1 MYSAPTRAPGERV
14 GKRVLTPFCF
24 PDSILQTAAAA
35 AVLHFGGYS
44 MSHVMNTYAR
54 QPVAFA
60 RGQGVWLWDE
70 AGKKYL
76 DALAGIAVNTLGH
89 NHPRLVR
96 ALSEQIARVIHTS
109 NLFRIPVQEAAA
121 DRVAAIT
128 GLDEVFFCNSGLEAN
143 ECALKVARKYGHDR
157 GVAEPAIIVMEKAFH
172 GRSLATLS
180 ATGSRKVQAGFE
192 PLVQGFVRVPLND
205 LEAVRQV
212 AAHNRNVVAVFIEPI
227 QGEGGINVARLEY
240 LRGLKEICDRH
251 EWLFMSDEVQCGL
264 GRTGKWFVYQHAGF
278 LPDVVPLAKG
288 LGSGVPVGACVT
300 GGRAKGVFKPGN
312 HGSTFGG
319 NPLAMTAVV
328 TTIDTMRDENLLASA
343 LKVGDAIREG
353 LAAGLAGAAG
363 VTEVRGRGLML
374 GVELNRPCGEIV
386 ARALDAG
393 LVLNV
398 TADNVVR
405 LLPALIM
412 SESEGREV
420 VERLVPLIR
429 EFLAQPA
436 KAA

>member
-1 MYSAPTRAPGERV
+1 
-14 GKRVLTPFCF
+14 
-24 PDSILQTAAAA
+24 
-35 AVLHFGGYS
+35 
-44 MSHVMNTYAR
+44 MNTYAR

-60 RGQGVWLWDE
+60 KGQGVWLWDE

-109 NLFRIPVQEAAA
+109 NLFRVPVQEAAA
-121 DRVAAIT
+121 DRVAEIT

-212 AAHNRNVVAVFIEPI
+212 AAYNRNVVAVFVEPI
-227 QGEGGINVARLEY
+227 QGEGGINVARLDY

-328 TTIDTMRDENLLASA
+328 TTIDTMRDENLLENA
-343 LKVGDAIREG
+343 LKVGDAMREG
-353 LAAGLAGAAG
+353 LAAALAGVAG

-398 TADNVVR
+398 TADNVIR
-405 LLPALIM
+405 MLPALIM
-412 SESEGREV
+412 TEAEGRDV
-420 VERLVPLIR
+420 VERLVPLVR